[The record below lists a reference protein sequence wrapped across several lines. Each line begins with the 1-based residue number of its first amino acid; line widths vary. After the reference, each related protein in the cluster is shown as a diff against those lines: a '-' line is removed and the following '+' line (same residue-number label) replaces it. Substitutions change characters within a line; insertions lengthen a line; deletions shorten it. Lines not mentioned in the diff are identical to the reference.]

1 MRTVAATRQ
10 GPADL
15 TSKPQAL
22 TWLVYCRENKLL
34 TASEWALAAIL
45 VTLGKGQNITLSV
58 TGMADI
64 LHMRRDTVSKAING
78 LIAKG
83 LMVEK
88 GKGRSNKTF
97 YRLTLPKATDGMRTS
112 HCPNEDQSLTES
124 GPVDCPNEDHNIEE
138 EDEENDKKTNINM
151 RSARDDDVGTKSTTN
166 RAKGTAQPSSTRAK
180 GPSSAQDSARAD
192 KVSGRQGVPPDDQ
205 GVPAVRPVEEYIA
218 DLEGCVDELAD
229 RLGVE
234 PGSVNIKELAKW
246 WRKVMVQQDD
256 DGMFSDLLDVWP
268 ADYPEWSMAAEKDNP
283 VGFFRFIVEQ
293 FLQGNDIA
301 ARAPRVVRAA
311 DRDLAARIV
320 VHLAINGSSR
330 EDHFYEAVGSEYHAI
345 QPVLDALVESGRIIR
360 SENPDGA
367 YYLYKEA

>member
-1 MRTVAATRQ
+1 M
-10 GPADL
+10 
-15 TSKPQAL
+15 
-22 TWLVYCRENKLL
+22 YCRENKLL

-83 LMVEK
+83 LMVVK

-180 GPSSAQDSARAD
+180 GPSSSPGSARAD

-205 GVPAVRPVEEYIA
+205 GSRRSAGRGVHRGPGGLRGRAGR
-218 DLEGCVDELAD
+218 

-268 ADYPEWSMAAEKDNP
+268 ADDPEWPMAAEKDNP

-293 FLQGNDIA
+293 YLQGNDIA